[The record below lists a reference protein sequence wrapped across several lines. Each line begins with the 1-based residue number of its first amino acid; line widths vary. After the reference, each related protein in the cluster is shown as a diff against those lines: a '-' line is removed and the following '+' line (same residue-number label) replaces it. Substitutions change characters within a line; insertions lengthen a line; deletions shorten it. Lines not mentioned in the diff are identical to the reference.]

1 MALEFT
7 RFWLVWRSG
16 GSAPTFKHFTKKS
29 AEDEAARL
37 AAKLPGS
44 VFFVLKCVSGFQ
56 ADPPEKK
63 PVKPVKLIKGDDIP
77 F

>member
-16 GSAPTFKHFTKKS
+16 GSAPTFKHFTK
-29 AEDEAARL
+29 EAAENEAGRL
-37 AAKLPGS
+37 AGNEPGA
-44 VFFVLKCVSGFQ
+44 VFFVVKAVSGFQ
-56 ADPPEKK
+56 ANIPTINT
-63 PVKPVKLIKGDDIP
+63 VKLIKGDDIP